1 MKLRA
6 MVFAGDPEAV
16 SFLNTTEEFG
26 LRIDYGQ
33 NKGRKR
39 VFCRT
44 LRTIKCIPYN
54 DLTCLFVKS
63 RTAVIVNPAAQMTR
77 STVLPKA

>member
-1 MKLRA
+1 MSGYGPARNCCTGLLGTPPKP
-6 MVFAGDPEAV
+6 GDHTSCE
-16 SFLNTTEEFG
+16 L
-26 LRIDYGQ
+26 
-33 NKGRKR
+33 R

-44 LRTIKCIPYN
+44 LRTIKSIPYN
-54 DLTCLFVKS
+54 DLTYLFVKS